1 MKQGLIWQG
10 GGVATFETS
19 ATGSSSASFDDIQTC
34 FQKSLFSIVLGRQPA
49 DHSRAATSFGT
60 LVHRAMEER
69 SKWLLSDRKKDFLSL
84 VKPILFEEAA
94 KPENAIPIEDHRTP
108 DLLFHVLAEYH
119 TRYPDAI
126 FDMAYFRNQQGELQP
141 AIEMP
146 FACQLTEDNG
156 DHASFTLPPGTILR
170 YWEAGEWI
178 ERETRD
184 VRIIY
189 RGKID
194 LIFLN
199 NRNNLYFR
207 DYKTASMDTPMYF
220 PLMFNSVQMSGYH
233 WLVGRIQHLLLDKD
247 GNQLNK
253 PIAGVELDRLLFG
266 KPTQSPTLTLLKRRE
281 KSLNLLLEKMSKESY
296 TPTDKAR
303 EKDEKKVKS
312 LKKEVAKLQ
321 DEVLT
326 AAPGMPEVKLD
337 RVQFHEFDDAT
348 SLNWRKNIIAHVR
361 DFCLAHSQGFYK
373 LNRSACSTKFGLC
386 SYFCDVCSQP
396 VNRQYGLL
404 MSPLFEDKQQPTEK

>member
-1 MKQGLIWQG
+1 MKSGLTYLG
-10 GGVATFETS
+10 DGVAAFECS
-19 ATGSSSASFDDIQTC
+19 ATGSSSASLETIEAC
-34 FQKSLFSIVLGRQPA
+34 FQRALYQIVLGRVPA
-49 DHSRAATSFGT
+49 ESSKAATSFGT
-60 LVHRAMEER
+60 LVHKSMEER
-69 SKWLLSDRKKDFLSL
+69 SKWLISNRKTDFLSS
-84 VKPILFEEAA
+84 VKPTLFTEAA
-94 KPENAIPIEDHRTP
+94 KPENKIPVEDHRTL
-108 DLLFHVLAEYH
+108 DLLFHVLQEYH
-119 TRYPDAI
+119 ARYPDET
-126 FDMAYFRNQQGELQP
+126 FDTAYFRNKDGELQP

-156 DHASFTLPPGTILR
+156 DHASFTLPTGTMLR

-199 NRNNLYFR
+199 SRNNLYFR

-220 PLMFNSVQMSGYH
+220 PMMFHSEQMSGYH
-233 WLVGRIQHLLLDKD
+233 WLVSRIQHLLLDKA
-247 GNQLNK
+247 GNPLNK

-281 KSLNLLLEKMSKESY
+281 KSLQTLLAKFEKPDY
-296 TPTDKAR
+296 APTEKAR

-321 DEVLT
+321 DQVLT

-337 RVQFHEFDDAT
+337 RVQFHEFSQET
-348 SLNWRKNIIAHVR
+348 SLHWRRNIIATIR
-361 DFCLAHSQGFYK
+361 DFLLAHSSGFYK
-373 LNRSACSTKFGLC
+373 LNRSACQTKFGIC
-386 SYFCDVCSQP
+386 PYFADICSQP
-396 VNRQYGLL
+396 ASRQYNLL
-404 MSPLFEDKQQPTEK
+404 MSPLFEDRQQPIE